1 MNKNHS
7 LNNIRKE
14 LMLAAEKLQKNNN
27 WGNEFLSNDALIVT
41 TDPKLE
47 PNYKKKVKRK
57 GVR

>member
-1 MNKNHS
+1 
-7 LNNIRKE
+7 
-14 LMLAAEKLQKNNN
+14 MLAAEKLQKNNN